1 MEGSGFKS
9 QQSPAP
15 ETRPL
20 LFAGGSLADLF
31 FGPAGGTGFVMAREK
46 NGPGLV
52 LQKHCSA
59 VQLVDRD
66 ERQRV
71 LALQQ
76 VLHGP
81 APLAHFVQDLE
92 TIDVTDFA
100 TVLEDAVNVTPSA
113 ARCLP
118 GAAFPPTQCMGI
130 VWKGRDPLDEVYDE
144 EGELI
149 ETTHARR
156 TKAVRF
162 TCKLCGTTMT
172 KAVNPHAWEQ
182 GSVFARCDG
191 PRCKVIHNLVDNL
204 RIIKYLKL

>member
-1 MEGSGFKS
+1 M
-9 QQSPAP
+9 
-15 ETRPL
+15 

-92 TIDVTDFA
+92 VRKIPTSWD
-100 TVLEDAVNVTPSA
+100 NVPA
-113 ARCLP
+113 HQLP
-118 GAAFPPTQCMGI
+118 TS
-130 VWKGRDPLDEVYDE
+130 
-144 EGELI
+144 
-149 ETTHARR
+149 
-156 TKAVRF
+156 
-162 TCKLCGTTMT
+162 
-172 KAVNPHAWEQ
+172 
-182 GSVFARCDG
+182 GS
-191 PRCKVIHNLVDNL
+191 K
-204 RIIKYLKL
+204 